1 MLSAQP
7 AYALARATF
16 KRAQRGLFGGKH
28 IQFGNNNPFSKK
40 KTRRNWLPN
49 VQNKNLYSESL
60 SQFIEVKVT
69 TAVLRTIDK
78 KGGLDKYLLET
89 RDKNLFSEKALE
101 LKSKIIN
108 HNNRKARL
116 QAKAVPAAETKVEV
130 TSASSAS
137 A

>member
-7 AYALARATF
+7 SYALARATF

-49 VQNKNLYSESL
+49 IQSKKLFSDTL
-60 SQFIEVKVT
+60 QRFIDLKVT
-69 TAVLRTIDK
+69 TSVLRTIDK

-89 RDKNLFSEKALE
+89 KDKNLYSAKALD
-101 LKSKIIN
+101 LK
-108 HNNRKARL
+108 
-116 QAKAVPAAETKVEV
+116 ETILKHQQK
-130 TSASSAS
+130 TNTNPSL
-137 A
+137 

>member
-49 VQNKNLYSESL
+49 VQNKNLF
-60 SQFIEVKVT
+60 SQALNGFIEVKVT
-69 TAVLRTIDK
+69 TSVLRTIDK

-89 RDKNLFSEKALE
+89 KDKNLFSEKALE
-101 LKSKIIN
+101 LKGKIKKHIN
-108 HNNRKARL
+108 K
-116 QAKAVPAAETKVEV
+116 
-130 TSASSAS
+130 AS

>member
-1 MLSAQP
+1 M
-7 AYALARATF
+7 
-16 KRAQRGLFGGKH
+16 
-28 IQFGNNNPFSKK
+28 
-40 KTRRNWLPN
+40 
-49 VQNKNLYSESL
+49 QNKNLYSESL

>member
-49 VQNKNLYSESL
+49 VQNKKLYSESL
-60 SQFIEVKVT
+60 SKFIEVKIT
-69 TAVLRTIDK
+69 TSVLRTIDK

-89 RDKNLFSEKALE
+89 KDKNLFSEKALE
-101 LKSKIIN
+101 LKSKIVQRN
-108 HNNRKARL
+108 KVQANKMKVTETATKA
-116 QAKAVPAAETKVEV
+116 PEAATEAT
-130 TSASSAS
+130 T
-137 A
+137 

>member
-1 MLSAQP
+1 MLSAEP

-49 VQNKNLYSESL
+49 VQNKNLYSETL
-60 SQFIEVKVT
+60 SKFIEVKVT
-69 TAVLRTIDK
+69 TSVLRTIDK

-89 RDKNLFSEKALE
+89 KDKNLFSEKALE
-101 LKSKIIN
+101 LKTKIRN
-108 HNNRKARL
+108 QQKL
-116 QAKAVPAAETKVEV
+116 QAKQTAAKEPSAVVA
-130 TSASSAS
+130 
-137 A
+137 

>member
-49 VQNKNLYSESL
+49 VQNKKLYSESL
-60 SQFIEVKVT
+60 SKFIEVKVT
-69 TAVLRTIDK
+69 TAVMRTIDK

-101 LKSKIIN
+101 LKSKILQ
-108 HNNRKARL
+108 HNKR
-116 QAKAVPAAETKVEV
+116 QADKKKVVNDIISTPAEAT
-130 TSASSAS
+130 TTTATTA
-137 A
+137 

>member
-7 AYALARATF
+7 AYALARVTF

-78 KGGLDKYLLET
+78 KGCLDKYLLET

>member
-60 SQFIEVKVT
+60 SAFIEVKVT

-89 RDKNLFSEKALE
+89 TNKNLFSEKAVE
-101 LKSKIIN
+101 LKNKIIN
-108 HNNRKARL
+108 VNNFQTQKQARIA
-116 QAKAVPAAETKVEV
+116 AKE
-130 TSASSAS
+130 SSAPTV
-137 A
+137 

>member
-49 VQNKNLYSESL
+49 VQSKKLYSEAAQKFYSL
-60 SQFIEVKVT
+60 KVT
-69 TAVLRTIDK
+69 TSVLRTIDK

-89 RDKNLFSEKALE
+89 KDKNLFSEKALQ
-101 LKSKIIN
+101 LK
-108 HNNRKARL
+108 
-116 QAKAVPAAETKVEV
+116 AEIKRCL
-130 TSASSAS
+130 
-137 A
+137 

>member
-1 MLSAQP
+1 MLSAEP
-7 AYALARATF
+7 AYNLARATF

-49 VQNKNLYSESL
+49 VQNKNLFSATL
-60 SQFIEVKVT
+60 SKFIEVKVT

-89 RDKNLFSEKALE
+89 KDKNLFSEKALE
-101 LKSKIIN
+101 LKAKISAQQKI
-108 HNNRKARL
+108 
-116 QAKAVPAAETKVEV
+116 QAKSLARIEAKKAAKETSDTVIV
-130 TSASSAS
+130 
-137 A
+137 